1 MRSSS
6 LKASLDSELPF
17 QRKQWLIERIGWAVM
32 AVLILYALAGGLG
45 GGGPLSSA
53 EVVAVDG
60 SARVRYEK
68 FARQLTPN
76 TVEIS
81 VTQPPDGRPAQLH
94 VSGSYL
100 TSMAVKSIT
109 PQPDATTV
117 AENGYVFVFKRASG
131 AGVTK
136 LHLQL
141 EPLQIGSAKGW
152 LIINNGEKLAINQF
166 VFP

>member
-17 QRKQWLIERIGWAVM
+17 QRKQWLIERIGWTVM
-32 AVLILYALAGGLG
+32 AVLILCALGGGLG
-45 GGGPLSSA
+45 GGGPMSNA

-60 SARVRYEK
+60 SARVRFEK

-81 VTQPPDGRPAQLH
+81 VTQPPDGRSAQLH

-100 TSMAVKSIT
+100 SSMAVKSIT

-117 AENGYVFVFKRASG
+117 ADNGYVFAFKRAPG
-131 AGVTK
+131 AGITK
-136 LHLQL
+136 IHLQL
-141 EPLQIGSAKGW
+141 EPQRMGTATGW
-152 LIINNGEKLAINQF
+152 LAINNGEKLAINQF